1 MNRTKCLMFDV
12 LGTAPLSI
20 VAETIQSITIGV
32 IVSNTGYSKLA
43 PTNRAKLVCHFQC
56 HCDISTLEE
65 IPLKSTSSRC

>member
-1 MNRTKCLMFDV
+1 MFDV

-43 PTNRAKLVCHFQC
+43 PTNRAKLVWPFPV
-56 HCDISTLEE
+56 SL
-65 IPLKSTSSRC
+65 